1 LKRGVISAAAE
12 NCTGEVASSAGV
24 PISCRPTSIHSSAAG
39 EAPLSPDDDAT
50 KKSPKTAGGVTRLG
64 GKGPFQ
70 AFSRTEDLVNRS
82 PVGDEDAGRRPSSRT
97 EDLGGEEDLALN
109 AADLDAEACF
119 SQTLDSADG

>member
-1 LKRGVISAAAE
+1 MGY
-12 NCTGEVASSAGV
+12 TDEVASSAGV

-64 GKGPFQ
+64 GRGPFHV
-70 AFSRTEDLVNRS
+70 FSRIGGLGIRS

-97 EDLGGEEDLALN
+97 EDLGGEEDLALD
-109 AADLDAEACF
+109 ADGLDSEACF